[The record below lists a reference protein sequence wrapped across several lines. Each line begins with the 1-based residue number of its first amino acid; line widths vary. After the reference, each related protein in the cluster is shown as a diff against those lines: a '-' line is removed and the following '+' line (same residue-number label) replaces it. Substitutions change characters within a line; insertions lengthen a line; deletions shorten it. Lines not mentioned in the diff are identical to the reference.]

1 MTLPNVPDVPS
12 SIVIDELRATLER
25 QPWYKRFANTVTTA
39 VGVLSLVIWTLA
51 ANGFD
56 LSDAWKNGIGAALAV
71 LTVLGVLRTPNGVT
85 PRGVATVQVAAVAA
99 GRHRQ
104 E

>member
-12 SIVIDELRATLER
+12 SVVIDELRATLER

-39 VGVLSLVIWTLA
+39 VGALA
-51 ANGFD
+51 
-56 LSDAWKNGIGAALAV
+56 LIAWLLTSNGIGIDPAIVTAV
-71 LTVLGVLRTPNGVT
+71 GSALGVLTTLGVLKTPNGVT
-85 PRGVATVQVAAVAA
+85 PRGVATVQVAAVSA